1 MDKETMT
8 KEVSEQ
14 IATLKEHAESLS
26 KLLEDLQLIVRPT
39 GDVTFAAL
47 DKSKQV
53 LEGMT
58 EVRASVQKVRTT
70 LKARANARMKE
81 G

>member
-1 MDKETMT
+1 MDKAAMT
-8 KEVSEQ
+8 REIENHLSN
-14 IATLKEHAESLS
+14 LKEHAENIG
-26 KLLEDLQLIVRPT
+26 KLLEDLHLIIRPT

-58 EVRASVQKVRTT
+58 EVRASVQKLRTT